1 MSSRTVVVWWQKF
14 MQAFTC
20 LVCVAV
26 IFLYVTRLE
35 GSEFSGGRITGP
47 LLAVSAWGIVL
58 LAAGFVLTFFLPQI
72 GAMVILISG
81 LMSLPLFLYFLA
93 PGPFRW
99 VFRGG
104 YSVPA
109 TGLFVWDNQSGAGA
123 ATLLLAMLFACRT
136 LMIFRRRVSCAD

>member
-1 MSSRTVVVWWQKF
+1 

-35 GSEFSGGRITGP
+35 GSEFSAGRITEP
-47 LLAVSAWGIVL
+47 LLAVTAWGITL
-58 LAAGFVLTFFLPQI
+58 LATGFVLTFFRPQI
-72 GAMVILISG
+72 GAIVILISG
-81 LMSLPLFLYFLA
+81 LMSLPLYLYFLA

-99 VFRGG
+99 VFRGE

-109 TGLFVWDNQSGAGA
+109 MGLFV
-123 ATLLLAMLFACRT
+123 
-136 LMIFRRRVSCAD
+136 